1 MWRKLRPEL
10 KTKQTTT
17 KTKQNKTKRFKEVEE
32 YVKETIK
39 KNSQSSKKEVES
51 ILWKLNKREEVDN
64 NVNYGKEVKQ
74 VKLRKTSKRFGN

>member
-10 KTKQTTT
+10 KTKQATT

>member
-39 KNSQSSKKEVES
+39 K
-51 ILWKLNKREEVDN
+51 
-64 NVNYGKEVKQ
+64 KQ
-74 VKLRKTSKRFGN
+74 PE